1 GSEVEIEILE
11 RKPDRGR
18 FVANPVL
25 AHLEANWSR
34 PKPFESR
41 AAVSAEGLGVG
52 RSTESLHSFFRMH
65 WDAEPVRIPLN
76 RPPGTFSPSGGG
88 GWDEGGRCR
97 ERPNDCPGLADT
109 LRVAVCPNPDAEV
122 VLAAREILRYVR
134 AGGRY
139 RDCAVL
145 VRTHAGYHDAL
156 RRVFQRY
163 EIPFFLDRREP
174 VAHHPLAELT
184 RYTLRTVALGWEHDD
199 WFGALKTGLVPGDEA
214 EFDALENQA
223 LARGWKADA
232 WKRPL
237 KIAE

>member
-1 GSEVEIEILE
+1 DERLLPSWEGSRL
-11 RKPDRGR
+11 P
-18 FVANPVL
+18 
-25 AHLEANWSR
+25 
-34 PKPFESR
+34 
-41 AAVSAEGLGVG
+41 AAPLRSAAQAGVG
-52 RSTESLHSFFRMH
+52 RFM
-65 WDAEPVRIPLN
+65 
-76 RPPGTFSPSGGG
+76 
-88 GWDEGGRCR
+88 
-97 ERPNDCPGLADT
+97 ERPDHCPGLPDT

-122 VLAAREILRYVR
+122 VLAAREILRHVR

-145 VRTHAGYHDAL
+145 VRTHAGHHNAL

-184 RYTLRTVALGWEHDD
+184 RYALRTVALGWEHDD

-223 LARGWKADA
+223 LARGWTADA
-232 WKRPL
+232 WQRPL
-237 KIAE
+237 